1 MTMTTMTGSRDA
13 RLQKTA
19 GKRVGRV
26 LWITLAILLVP
37 AVAMRYT
44 VQVNWGAM
52 DFVVAAGLLAGT
64 GLVYELA
71 VQRIGNRLHRI
82 VGGLALAGAL
92 LLAWAALAVGVF
104 H

>member
-1 MTMTTMTGSRDA
+1 MTTMTGSRDA
-13 RLQKTA
+13 RLRQTA

-26 LWITLAILLVP
+26 LWVTAAMLLAP
-37 AVAMRYT
+37 AVAMRFSAE
-44 VQVNWGAM
+44 VKWGPM
-52 DFVVAAGLLAGT
+52 DFAVAAVLLAGT

-71 VQRIGNRLHRI
+71 VQRIGNRTHRI

-92 LLAWAALAVGVF
+92 LLAWAELAVGVF